1 MKEQQKTY
9 LHYIIS
15 TIFAFLSVGLLYIPF
30 LFANQ
35 DFLFLFIN
43 IIVSWLLYR
52 IILITKEMK
61 LYLKHRLIFYLLF
74 SFIVTIFYVIPTGM
88 KYLSNTVDY
97 YFLVFL
103 SLFIIP
109 TLFSYFIDFCFS
121 FISLLSSLI
130 KKKFK
135 NQSKQ

>member
-1 MKEQQKTY
+1 MEKQQKTY
-9 LHYIIS
+9 LHYVIS

-30 LFANQ
+30 LFTNQ
-35 DFLFLFIN
+35 DLLFLFIN
-43 IIVSWLLYR
+43 IMFSWLLYR
-52 IILITKEMK
+52 IILITKEIK
-61 LYLKHRLIFYLLF
+61 LYLKHRLIFYILF
-74 SFIVTIFYVIPTGM
+74 SFIVTIFYVVPTGM
-88 KYLSNTVDY
+88 KYLSNTIDY
-97 YFLVFL
+97 YFLVFF

>member
-1 MKEQQKTY
+1 MKEQKKTY
-9 LHYIIS
+9 IHYVIS
-15 TIFAFLSVGLLYIPF
+15 AIFAFLSVGLLYIPF

>member
-1 MKEQQKTY
+1 MKEKQKTY

-15 TIFAFLSVGLLYIPF
+15 TIFGFLSVGLLYIPF

-43 IIVSWLLYR
+43 IIFSWLLYR
-52 IILITKEMK
+52 IILAIKEMK
-61 LYLKHRLIFYLLF
+61 LYLKHRLIFYVLF
-74 SFIVTIFYVIPTGM
+74 SIIVTIFYVIPTGM

-97 YFLVFL
+97 YILVFL

-109 TLFSYFIDFCFS
+109 ALFSYFVDFCFS
-121 FISLLSSLI
+121 FVSMLFAFI
-130 KKKFK
+130 KKVFK
-135 NQSKQ
+135 N

>member
-9 LHYIIS
+9 IHYVIS

>member
-35 DFLFLFIN
+35 ELLFLLIN
-43 IIVSWLLYR
+43 ITFSWLLYR
-52 IILITKEMK
+52 IILSTKEMK
-61 LYLKHRLIFYLLF
+61 LYLKHRLIFYVLF
-74 SFIVTIFYVIPTGM
+74 SIIVTIFYVIPTGM

-97 YFLVFL
+97 YILVFL
-103 SLFIIP
+103 SLFLISA
-109 TLFSYFIDFCFS
+109 LFSYFVDFCFS
-121 FISLLSSLI
+121 FVSMLFALI

-135 NQSKQ
+135 S